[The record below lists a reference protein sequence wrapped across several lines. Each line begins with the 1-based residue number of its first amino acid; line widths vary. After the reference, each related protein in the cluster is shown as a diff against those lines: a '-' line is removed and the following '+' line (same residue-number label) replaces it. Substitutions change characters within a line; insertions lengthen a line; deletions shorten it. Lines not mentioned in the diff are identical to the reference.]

1 MAGRPSPTSVFRVG
15 VVRPLA
21 DLLNLD
27 ERFGVVSAPVQN
39 EIELSFGSDIAYL
52 DFIQE
57 VSDSVARM
65 LGFDTDA
72 LYWIGLSVREAVT
85 NAIQHGNR
93 RDPSKKVRIFFRI
106 AEDCLRITVRDQGD
120 GIQETQIPDPLDPEN
135 LLKPGGRGIFF
146 VRSFMDNVRFNV
158 RPEGGSEII
167 MEKVRDS
174 KNQGE
179 NNDN

>member
-1 MAGRPSPTSVFRVG
+1 LVDRSLISY
-15 VVRPLA
+15 
-21 DLLNLD
+21 LD
-27 ERFGVVSAPVQN
+27 ERFGVVSSPGRN

-57 VSDSVARM
+57 VSDSVSRM
-65 LGFDTDA
+65 LGFDADA

-93 RDPSKKVRIFFRI
+93 RDRSKKVRVFFRI
-106 AEDCLRITVRDQGD
+106 TEDLLRITVRDQGG
-120 GIQETQIPDPLDPEN
+120 GIRESEIPDPLDPEN

-158 RPEGGSEII
+158 RPEGGCEII
-167 MEKVRDS
+167 MEKARER